1 MSSVLL
7 MNSGCSGVAKIMTP
21 KEKEILEA
29 LAWMCEQYLSRGNG
43 FLDHKAMHAGE
54 LAIEVLAS
62 YGFVKS
68 DIQGDSWTE
77 EGLLLLEG
85 S

>member
-1 MSSVLL
+1 MSSILF
-7 MNSGCSGVAKIMTP
+7 MNFQMFGVAKIMTA

-29 LAWMCEQYLSRGNG
+29 LAWMCGQYLSRGNG

-68 DIQGDSWTE
+68 DIQGDRWTE

>member
-1 MSSVLL
+1 
-7 MNSGCSGVAKIMTP
+7 MNFQMFGVAKIMTA

-54 LAIEVLAS
+54 LVIEVLAS

-68 DIQGDSWTE
+68 DIQGDRWTE